1 MHLADGR
8 GIFISLRPRE
18 LCLGS
23 RLVKSNP
30 NCTGKLTRADE
41 LGKVSL
47 IEYLRIYVY
56 LISSF
61 GYPEDLVDCY
71 ILINL
76 RSSVGHLDHL
86 S

>member
-47 IEYLRIYVY
+47 IVIFV
-56 LISSF
+56 
-61 GYPEDLVDCY
+61 Y
-71 ILINL
+71 ILHIIIW
-76 RSSVGHLDHL
+76 L